1 MEWLSQTIG
10 AIAKL
15 APAPL
20 LALAIATGVVLFVP
34 DSLAVTLGIDAF
46 RSANRGFIGGAFIFS
61 WSYLAVHFLWWL
73 RQLGVNAW
81 SRRKDRVTREKQL
94 DFLTPEEQGYLTPYV
109 KDSVNTQ
116 KFPVE
121 DGVVGGLL
129 TKGIVY
135 RSSNVFDMV
144 EGVPYNI
151 QPWAKAYLLR
161 HPELLADALP
171 PTNRAGRERI

>member
-1 MEWLSQTIG
+1 MDWLSQAIG

-20 LALAIATGVVLFVP
+20 LAVAIATAIVLFVP
-34 DSLAVTLGIDAF
+34 DSLAVILGIDAF

-73 RQLGVNAW
+73 RKLIVDAW
-81 SRRKDRVTREKQL
+81 SRRKDRLTREKQL
-94 DFLTPEEQGYLTPYV
+94 DSLTPEEQGYLAPYV
-109 KDSVNTQ
+109 NDSVNTQ
-116 KFPVE
+116 NFPVE

-129 TKGIVY
+129 AKGVVY
-135 RSSNVFDMV
+135 RSSNVFDML

-151 QPWAKAYLLR
+151 QP
-161 HPELLADALP
+161 
-171 PTNRAGRERI
+171 

>member
-1 MEWLSQTIG
+1 M
-10 AIAKL
+10 
-15 APAPL
+15 
-20 LALAIATGVVLFVP
+20 
-34 DSLAVTLGIDAF
+34 
-46 RSANRGFIGGAFIFS
+46 
-61 WSYLAVHFLWWL
+61 
-73 RQLGVNAW
+73 
-81 SRRKDRVTREKQL
+81 TREKQL

-171 PTNRAGRERI
+171 PTNLSCMRDT